1 MKTVLPLLQI
11 REFKKFLEIEKER
24 QLATQE
30 LSETLGID
38 ISLSDEEVMQNAQE
52 SFAKSYSNRI
62 KEEVDLWMK
71 SAFS

>member
-1 MKTVLPLLQI
+1 MDNIIALMQI

-38 ISLSDEEVMQNAQE
+38 ISLSDEEVMRNAQE
-52 SFAKSYSNRI
+52 NFAKEYSKRI
-62 KEEVDLWMK
+62 RKEVNSWMK

>member
-30 LSETLGID
+30 LSEILGID

-52 SFAKSYSNRI
+52 SFTKSYNKSIRREI
-62 KEEVDLWMK
+62 DSWMK